1 MAAHAVGGMGSGA
14 SRASRGGTG
23 NDEQQGEAGS

>member
-1 MAAHAVGGMGSGA
+1 MAAHGVGGMGSGGEQGVP
-14 SRASRGGTG
+14 GGTG